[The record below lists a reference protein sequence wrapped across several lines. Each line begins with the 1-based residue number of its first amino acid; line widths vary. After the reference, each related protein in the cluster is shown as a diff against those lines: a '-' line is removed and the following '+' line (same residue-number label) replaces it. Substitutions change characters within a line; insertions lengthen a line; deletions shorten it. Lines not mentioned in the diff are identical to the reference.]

1 MSEERAKYN
10 STINALKNLTLPVES
25 VKTEDIPSLMRI
37 LSWGLPEERVIIN
50 DLFKQLR
57 KRNALEYFIKNM

>member
-1 MSEERAKYN
+1 MSDDNAKYH
-10 STINALKNLTLPVES
+10 STISAIKNLTLPVES
-25 VKTEDIPSLMRI
+25 VKTEDIPSLIRI

-57 KRNALEYFIKNM
+57 KRNALDFLIKNM

>member
-1 MSEERAKYN
+1 MSDDRAKYN
-10 STINALKNLTLPVES
+10 STINAIKNLVLPVES
-25 VKTEDIPSLMRI
+25 VKTEDIPNLIRI

-57 KRNALEYFIKNM
+57 KRNALDYFIKNM